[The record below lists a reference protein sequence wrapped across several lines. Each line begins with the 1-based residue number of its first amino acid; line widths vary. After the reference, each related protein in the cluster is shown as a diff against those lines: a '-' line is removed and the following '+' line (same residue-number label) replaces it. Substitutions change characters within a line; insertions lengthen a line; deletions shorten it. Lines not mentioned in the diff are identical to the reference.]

1 VQAQFAHHTI
11 EVSMKNQKLSLLAVV
26 SAALL
31 ALSGCAPS
39 DSGGSSGGT
48 VLTGPIADL
57 QGTWVSDCLLK
68 DGTYEKYISKVS
80 GTSGSFVG
88 TFYSDSACT
97 TESYKYSESYVITIG
112 DSVELVD
119 GSTGYKFSYVQ
130 GSVELTSLNDLTT
143 QGFNDSNNFGIA
155 WATDVTYNING
166 KTSGTYTVPEKNT
179 TMYNVYKLDGNNLY
193 YGSTSSTSYPT
204 TVNTVAYVKQ

>member
-1 VQAQFAHHTI
+1 
-11 EVSMKNQKLSLLAVV
+11 MKNQKLSLLAVV

-112 DSVELVD
+112 DSVELV
-119 GSTGYKFSYVQ
+119 GQYR
-130 GSVELTSLNDLTT
+130 
-143 QGFNDSNNFGIA
+143 I
-155 WATDVTYNING
+155 
-166 KTSGTYTVPEKNT
+166 
-179 TMYNVYKLDGNNLY
+179 
-193 YGSTSSTSYPT
+193 
-204 TVNTVAYVKQ
+204 